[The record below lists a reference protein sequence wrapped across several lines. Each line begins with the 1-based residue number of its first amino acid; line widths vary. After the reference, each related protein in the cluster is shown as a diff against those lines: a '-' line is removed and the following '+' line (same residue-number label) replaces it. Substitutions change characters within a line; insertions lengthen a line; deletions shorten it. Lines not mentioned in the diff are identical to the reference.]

1 LKQTLFFFDISN
13 STVDPIDEPIP
24 AKTTHRGWTDGV
36 DDARP
41 PGNVSLTIEKDFI
54 MNSKF
59 IASALIAAA
68 GFTSA
73 GAFAA
78 GADGSV
84 DVQPTLTSSVTR
96 AEVRAQAV
104 NARPAAVTASNLVD
118 GGSLIVAAPTAGDRS
133 RADVRAEA
141 VQAGQRIGSAPGRA

>member
-1 LKQTLFFFDISN
+1 
-13 STVDPIDEPIP
+13 
-24 AKTTHRGWTDGV
+24 
-36 DDARP
+36 
-41 PGNVSLTIEKDFI
+41 

-68 GFTSA
+68 GFTSV

-84 DVQPTLTSSVTR
+84 DAQPTLTSTVSR
-96 AEVRAQAV
+96 AEVQAQAL
-104 NARPAAVTASNLVD
+104 NTKPAAVTASNQVD
-118 GGSLIVAAPTAGDRS
+118 GGAVAVTVTGNDRS

-141 VQAGQRIGSAPGRA
+141 VQAGKRFTSAPGRA

>member
-1 LKQTLFFFDISN
+1 LKRI
-13 STVDPIDEPIP
+13 
-24 AKTTHRGWTDGV
+24 
-36 DDARP
+36 
-41 PGNVSLTIEKDFI
+41 FI

-59 IASALIAAA
+59 IATALIAAA

-96 AEVRAQAV
+96 AEVQAQALS
-104 NARPAAVTASNLVD
+104 AKPAAVTASNQVD
-118 GGSLIVAAPTAGDRS
+118 GGTVIVAAPAAGDRS
-133 RADVRAEA
+133 RAEVRAEA
-141 VQAGQRIGSAPGRA
+141 VQAGQRFSSAPGRA

>member
-1 LKQTLFFFDISN
+1 
-13 STVDPIDEPIP
+13 
-24 AKTTHRGWTDGV
+24 
-36 DDARP
+36 
-41 PGNVSLTIEKDFI
+41 

-84 DVQPTLTSSVTR
+84 DVQPSLTSNVTR
-96 AEVRAQAV
+96 AEVRAQAL
-104 NARPAAVTASNLVD
+104 NSRPAAVTASNQVD
-118 GGSLIVAAPTAGDRS
+118 GGTMVVAGPAAGERT

-141 VQAGQRIGSAPGRA
+141 VQTSQRFDSAPGRA